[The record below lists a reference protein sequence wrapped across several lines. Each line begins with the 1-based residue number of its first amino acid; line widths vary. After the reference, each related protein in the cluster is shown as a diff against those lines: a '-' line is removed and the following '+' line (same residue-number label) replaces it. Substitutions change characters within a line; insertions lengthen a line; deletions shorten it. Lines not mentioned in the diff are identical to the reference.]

1 MEASKLRTER
11 VLVSQRR
18 TVPQLVEGD
27 LVLLSTR
34 NLRLKYPHAKL
45 LTKFVG
51 PFEVLQ
57 PPEHSNKNP
66 NSVWLNTP
74 NTLRIHMSVNVKD
87 VRRYISRPPH
97 LGGTPDIDVSLPV
110 TVDGYDMW
118 EIQSLLA
125 MHTDKKSR
133 CKQALVLW
141 QGFGVE
147 SASWEPVSNLPKSVL
162 SEYYALQKQ
171 AASLFEERDDNSEDF

>member
-1 MEASKLRTER
+1 
-11 VLVSQRR
+11 
-18 TVPQLVEGD
+18 VPQLVEGD